1 VNGILL
7 GGVLSVFWFMIGN
20 WMLLSGNNI
29 FRKIL
34 MKIGVK
40 NNLSED
46 VFLSQQDSELMEKF
60 LRLREQSEEVANIKK
75 NLRHFRENL
84 ENTEIVK
91 KAKAEALKN
100 KKVE

>member
-1 VNGILL
+1 MV
-7 GGVLSVFWFMIGN
+7 GN
-20 WMLLSGNNI
+20 WILLSGNNI

-34 MKIGVK
+34 MKFGIK
-40 NNLSED
+40 NNLSDD

-60 LRLREQSEEVANIKK
+60 MRLREQSDEVSNIKK
-75 NLRHFRENL
+75 NLRHFRQSL

-100 KKVE
+100 KKID